1 MSAADKH
8 IKEIRQGL
16 FALKDEKYK
25 EFQKKLIPT
34 VDENTVIGVRTPV
47 LRKYAKDVSGTPGA
61 IIFMQTLPHE
71 YYEENNLHGMLIE
84 TMKDY
89 DECIAY
95 LDEFL
100 PYVDNWATCDLISPR
115 VFKKHKDELL
125 VKIKEWM
132 ASDRVYTIRFGM
144 EMLMTHFLDED
155 FKPEYLGMAAD
166 VHSEEYYVNM
176 MIAWFFATA
185 LAKQYEASLPYIENH
200 CMDRWTHNKT
210 IQKAIESY
218 RITDEQ
224 KRYLKSL
231 KIIRFTPVQAVFLS
245 IRFD

>member
-16 FALKDEKYK
+16 FALKDEKYR
-25 EFQKKLIPT
+25 EFHKKLIPT
-34 VDENTVIGVRTPV
+34 VDENTVIGIRTPA
-47 LRKYAKDVSGTPGA
+47 LRKYAKEVSGTPGA
-61 IIFMQTLPHE
+61 VIFMQTLPHE

-84 TMKDY
+84 TMKAY

-155 FKPEYLGMAAD
+155 FKPEYLGMAAN

-231 KIIRFTPVQAVFLS
+231 KIK
-245 IRFD
+245 